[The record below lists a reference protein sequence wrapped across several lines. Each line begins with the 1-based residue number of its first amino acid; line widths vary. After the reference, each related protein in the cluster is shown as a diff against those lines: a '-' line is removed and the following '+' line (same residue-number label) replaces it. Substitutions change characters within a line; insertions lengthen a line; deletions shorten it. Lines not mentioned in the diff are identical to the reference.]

1 MDAPAVPPVAAN
13 VVLVDG
19 MCVICNRIVAFILD
33 HDPQGLFY
41 FAHLQG
47 PLAQQA
53 LSRHGR
59 DPHDIDGVYL
69 LAEVGTPSERL
80 LADGAAGREIW
91 PRLFK
96 AAIVL
101 RWIPLPVLN
110 FFYRAFARNRYR
122 LFGKYDACRVPTL
135 DERGRFLEG

>member
-1 MDAPAVPPVAAN
+1 MDAPRVPPVGAN
-13 VVLVDG
+13 VILVDG
-19 MCVICNRIVAFILD
+19 MCVACNRIAAFILD
-33 HDPQGLFY
+33 HDPQGLFH

-47 PLAQQA
+47 PLAQHA

-59 DPHDIDGVYL
+59 DPRDIDGVYL
-69 LAEVGTPSERL
+69 LAEVGTPSEHL
-80 LADGAAGREIW
+80 LADGAAGRAIW

-122 LFGKYDACRVPTL
+122 LFGKYDACRVPTPE
-135 DERGRFLEG
+135 ERGRFLDA

>member
-1 MDAPAVPPVAAN
+1 MDAPAVPPVGAN

-19 MCVICNRIVAFILD
+19 MCVMCSWIVAFILD

-59 DPHDIDGVYL
+59 TPHDIDGVYL
-69 LAEVGTPSERL
+69 LTEAGTPSERL

-101 RWIPLPVLN
+101 RWIPLPILN
-110 FFYRAFARNRYR
+110 FFYRACARNRYR
-122 LFGKYDACRVPTL
+122 LFGKYNTCRVPTL
-135 DERGRFLEG
+135 DDRHRFLEG